1 MADTIFSKEWF
12 VSKSNEEKF
21 INIGNEAKKQRD
33 DFLQKLSRL
42 GNKTDEIT
50 AKGLEAG
57 SEIVYDKIKS
67 NLETVLGKD
76 TKVESKSTGELIDS
90 LGVSN
95 VRQDKNGNSNVKI
108 GFKEPRKDGKSNA
121 MIANIIEYG
130 KHNQP
135 TKPFLKPAKQ
145 ATKKSC
151 VDAMV
156 KKLEEEIKDEF
167 GIDG

>member
-1 MADTIFSKEWF
+1 MAKATVKMP
-12 VSKSNEEKF
+12 
-21 INIGNEAKKQRD
+21 D

-50 AKGLEAG
+50 AKVLEAG

-67 NLETVLGKD
+67 NLKTVVGKD

-135 TKPFLKPAKQ
+135 AKPFLKPAKQ

-156 KKLEEEIKDEF
+156 KKLEEEISKV
-167 GIDG
+167 